1 MKDTVKLGVIL
12 LVISAV
18 AAGLL
23 GFSNAVTSEKI
34 AEADKIAN
42 EQARQKLLGE
52 AESFVTF
59 DDSKLQEV
67 AGSGSN
73 ILEISEGYDASS
85 NLVGYIF
92 KANTSGFGGDIQF
105 MLGVSTEGH
114 ITGIE
119 ILSHSESPGLGAN
132 LEKSYFTDSFKGKSA
147 KGDLTSASE
156 PTADNEIQ
164 ALTSSTITT
173 NAMLDGVNKILEIY
187 NSKLAN

>member
-1 MKDTVKLGVIL
+1 
-12 LVISAV
+12 
-18 AAGLL
+18 
-23 GFSNAVTSEKI
+23 
-34 AEADKIAN
+34 
-42 EQARQKLLGE
+42 
-52 AESFVTF
+52 
-59 DDSKLQEV
+59 
-67 AGSGSN
+67 
-73 ILEISEGYDASS
+73 
-85 NLVGYIF
+85 
-92 KANTSGFGGDIQF
+92 